1 MMMKWSKME
10 WRYDN
15 PTYIDRDDCAIRSLA
30 KLLDKP
36 YIDVKADLLQLK
48 WLNRIPRYYYM
59 ENIEKYIKRHKL
71 REIKVKGV
79 KVSDY
84 TSMGHYLILVDG
96 HLLTVINNVLYDN
109 WDSRSQLVQR
119 VWVKE

>member
-1 MMMKWSKME
+1 MMKWSKME

-36 YIDVKADLLQLK
+36 YVDVKADLLQLK

-96 HLLTVINNVLYDN
+96 HLLTVIDNVLYDN
-109 WDSRSQLVQR
+109 WDSRNELVQR

>member
-1 MMMKWSKME
+1 MMKWSKME

-36 YIDVKADLLQLK
+36 YIDVKTDLLQLK

-96 HLLTVINNVLYDN
+96 HLLTVIDGVLYDN
-109 WDSRSQLVQR
+109 WDSRNESVQR

>member
-1 MMMKWSKME
+1 ME

-36 YIDVKADLLQLK
+36 YVDVKADLLQLK
-48 WLNRIPRYYYM
+48 RLNRIPRYYYL
-59 ENIEKYIKRHKL
+59 ENIFKYIKIHKL
-71 REIKVKGV
+71 KEIKVKSKL

-96 HLLTVINNVLYDN
+96 HLLTVIDGVLYDN
-109 WDSRSQLVQR
+109 WDSRSQLIQK
-119 VWVKE
+119 VWKK

>member
-1 MMMKWSKME
+1 M
-10 WRYDN
+10 
-15 PTYIDRDDCAIRSLA
+15 
-30 KLLDKP
+30 
-36 YIDVKADLLQLK
+36 QLK
-48 WLNRIPRYYYM
+48 WLNKIAKYYYL
-59 ENIEKYIKRHKL
+59 ENIFKYIKIHNL
-71 REIKVKGV
+71 REIKVKGKL

-96 HLLTVINNVLYDN
+96 HLLTVIDGVLYDN

>member
-1 MMMKWSKME
+1 MMKWSKME

-36 YIDVKADLLQLK
+36 YVDVKTDLLQLK
-48 WLNRIPRYYYM
+48 WLNRIPRYYYI
-59 ENIEKYIKRHKL
+59 ENIEKYIKIHKL

>member
-1 MMMKWSKME
+1 MMKWSKME

-109 WDSRSQLVQR
+109 WDSRNELVQR

>member
-1 MMMKWSKME
+1 ME

-15 PTYIDRDDCAIRSLA
+15 PTYKDRDDCAIRSLA

-36 YIDVKADLLQLK
+36 YVDVKKDLMQLK
-48 WLNRIPRYYYM
+48 RLKRLARYYYV
-59 ENIEKYIKRHKL
+59 EIIEIYIKQHKL

-84 TSMGHYLILVDG
+84 TSMGHYLIMVDG
-96 HLLTVINNVLYDN
+96 HLLTVIDGVLYDN

>member
-36 YIDVKADLLQLK
+36 YVDVKADLLQLK

-59 ENIEKYIKRHKL
+59 ENIYKYIKIHKL

-96 HLLTVINNVLYDN
+96 HLLTVIDGVLYDN
-109 WDSRSQLVQR
+109 WDSRNELVQR

>member
-1 MMMKWSKME
+1 ME

-36 YIDVKADLLQLK
+36 YVDVKADLLQLK
-48 WLNRIPRYYYM
+48 WLNRIPRYYYI

-84 TSMGHYLILVDG
+84 TSIGHYLILVDG
-96 HLLTVINNVLYDN
+96 HLLTVIDGVLYDN

>member
-1 MMMKWSKME
+1 MMKWSKME

-36 YIDVKADLLQLK
+36 YIDVKKDLLQLK

-59 ENIEKYIKRHKL
+59 ENVEKYIKRHKL
-71 REIKVKGV
+71 VEIKVKGV

-84 TSMGHYLILVDG
+84 TSMGHYLILVDK
-96 HLLTVINNVLYDN
+96 HLLTVIDGVLYDN
-109 WDSRSQLVQR
+109 WDSRSQVVQR

>member
-1 MMMKWSKME
+1 MMKWSKME

-36 YIDVKADLLQLK
+36 YVDVKADLLQLK
-48 WLNRIPRYYYM
+48 WLNRIPRYYYI
-59 ENIEKYIKRHKL
+59 ENILKYIKIHKL

-84 TSMGHYLILVDG
+84 TSMGHYLILVDA
-96 HLLTVINNVLYDN
+96 HLLTVIDNVLYDN
-109 WDSRSQLVQR
+109 WDSRNELVQR

>member
-1 MMMKWSKME
+1 ME

-36 YIDVKADLLQLK
+36 YVDVKKDLMQLK
-48 WLNRIPRYYYM
+48 LLNRIPKYYYL
-59 ENIEKYIKRHKL
+59 ENIFKYIKIHKL

-96 HLLTVINNVLYDN
+96 HLLTVIDNVLYDN
-109 WDSRSQLVQR
+109 WDSRNELVQR

>member
-1 MMMKWSKME
+1 MMKWSKME

-36 YIDVKADLLQLK
+36 YIDVKKDLLQLK

-59 ENIEKYIKRHKL
+59 ENIYKYIKIHKL

-96 HLLTVINNVLYDN
+96 HLLTVIDGVLYDN
-109 WDSRSQLVQR
+109 WDSRSQVVER

>member
-1 MMMKWSKME
+1 MMKWSKME

-36 YIDVKADLLQLK
+36 YVDVKADLLQLK
-48 WLNRIPRYYYM
+48 WLNRIPRYYYV
-59 ENIEKYIKRHKL
+59 EIIEKYIKRHKL

-96 HLLTVINNVLYDN
+96 HLLTVIDGVLYDN
-109 WDSRSQLVQR
+109 WDSRNELVQR

>member
-1 MMMKWSKME
+1 MMKWSKME

-36 YIDVKADLLQLK
+36 YVDVKADLLQLK

-59 ENIEKYIKRHKL
+59 ENIYKYIKRHKL
-71 REIKVKGV
+71 REIKVKGKL

-84 TSMGHYLILVDG
+84 TSMGHYLILTDG
-96 HLLTVINNVLYDN
+96 HLLTVINGVLYDN